1 MQIVLGCQ
9 LVPQFKSK
17 WDTHQIRVHKDLTW
31 RTVHYSVPLSQAIVG
46 VGLSVHLI
54 EYHQSINSLVQFSPE
69 SEFLLWLVH
78 ISGSQKL
85 LRGIQVLYKNTQSS
99 CNIRNPKIQAG
110 FLADFLMLQLVH
122 ILAFLNDLENTALS
136 LHEFLPHFL
145 CNLCAKALCK

>member
-1 MQIVLGCQ
+1 MKKITACENFTDVFY
-9 LVPQFKSK
+9 VPYPNPALCYKS
-17 WDTHQIRVHKDLTW
+17 L
-31 RTVHYSVPLSQAIVG
+31 L
-46 VGLSVHLI
+46 
-54 EYHQSINSLVQFSPE
+54 QFSPE

-145 CNLCAKALCK
+145 CNLCAKAL